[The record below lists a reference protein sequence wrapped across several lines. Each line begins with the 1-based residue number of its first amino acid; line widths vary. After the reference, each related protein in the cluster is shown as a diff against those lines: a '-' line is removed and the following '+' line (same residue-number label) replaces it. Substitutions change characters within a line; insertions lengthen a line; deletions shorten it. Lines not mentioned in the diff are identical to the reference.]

1 MNRRSFLRNT
11 SLAAVA
17 LTLPLM
23 LTGCTG
29 QTITI
34 VLLSELLTAWTGF
47 EAALGKTVP
56 SSVTAAFNAAIA
68 AVNAWVPGTPIQD
81 VVQALQVLSNDVA
94 PLLASAFPVEVAAA
108 EVVLGTIVNLIEF
121 IDPASVPPVAATAL
135 AQANVKTYVRASQV
149 SSFNFKTY
157 AAQKAVEAAKAKFEK
172 DWKAAT
178 GKAA

>member
-1 MNRRSFLRNT
+1 MNRRSFLRNS

-17 LTLPLM
+17 LTTPL
-23 LTGCTG
+23 LQGCKA
-29 QTITI
+29 QSIT
-34 VLLSELLTAWTGF
+34 VALLNEMETAWAGLD
-47 EAALGKTVP
+47 AILGKP
-56 SSVTAAFNAAIA
+56 LSPAIQADFAAAIA
-68 AVNAWVPGTPIQD
+68 AVNAWVPGTPIQN

-94 PLLASAFPVEVAAA
+94 PLLASTFPVEVAAA

-135 AQANVKTYVRASQV
+135 AQANVKTYVRAPQV

-172 DWKAAT
+172 DWKSAT